1 MKTLFLIF
9 TFFTIRVLAQQNP
22 ENLVLSLGERK
33 AYPLSSASN
42 IWIENKQILTAAAE
56 GNSLVLRPQKVG
68 TSLIRLQGRTQQVQ
82 IVNPLQFQSYAQ
94 LKENCTKLLGLSAG
108 FHRGVLGLQ
117 GSLYRLADWRKISS
131 LHLSYAMKAQ
141 LSPSLQDEAQAY
153 FNSLMKKAKLP
164 RQTLIFSDQV
174 EIRVHPKSGFH
185 EKYEELFAPY
195 GVQVVSD
202 PDSLETSPTI
212 KVQITV
218 AEIKRDLSIQYGIHW
233 PSSYSA
239 KILHTG
245 KRELDDFPF
254 SATALENKGLAKV
267 LASPNII
274 CRSGREAE
282 FLAGGEFP
290 IKIMN
295 YKIQDI
301 IWKKY
306 GILLKVQPRADSS
319 GRMSISIETEVSS
332 LDDSRKVDGIP
343 GILTN
348 HVSSHFDLSRP
359 QTIALSGL
367 IKSEDSNSHE
377 GLPFLSRL
385 PVLGALFSSKDF
397 KENRS
402 ELVIFVRPSILEDEE
417 DISTEGAE
425 HLGTEGARHIGDIK

>member
-1 MKTLFLIF
+1 MKTLFLVFIF
-9 TFFTIRVLAQQNP
+9 FAVQVLAQ

-33 AYPLSSASN
+33 ALPLSNAAN
-42 IWIENKQILTAAAE
+42 VWIENKQILTAAVD
-56 GNSLVLRPQKVG
+56 GNSLVLKPQKIG

-82 IVNPLQFQSYAQ
+82 IVNPLQFQSYAR
-94 LKENCTKLLGLSAG
+94 LKENCTRLLGLAVE
-108 FHRGVLGLQ
+108 FHRGILGLQ
-117 GSLYRLADWRKISS
+117 GTLYRLADWRKIAG
-131 LHLSYAMKAQ
+131 LHLNYVMKAQ
-141 LSPSLQDEAQAY
+141 VGNSMQDEAQAY
-153 FNSLMKKAKLP
+153 FNGLMRKAKLP

-174 EIRVHPKSGFH
+174 EIRIHPKSIFR
-185 EKYEELFAPY
+185 EKYEELFSSY
-195 GVQVVSD
+195 GVQVVLD
-202 PDSLETSPTI
+202 PESLETAPTI

-218 AEIKRDLSIQYGIHW
+218 AEVRRDLRIQYGLKW

-239 KILHTG
+239 TILHTG

-254 SATALENKGLAKV
+254 TATALESQGMAKI

-274 CRSGREAE
+274 CRSGKEAE

-367 IKSEDSNSHE
+367 IKNEDSSSHE

-385 PVLGALFSSKDF
+385 PILGALFSSKDF

-402 ELVIFVRPSILEDEE
+402 ELVIFVRPSILDDEE
-417 DISTEGAE
+417 DIGTDGAK
-425 HLGTEGARHIGDIK
+425 HIGDLK